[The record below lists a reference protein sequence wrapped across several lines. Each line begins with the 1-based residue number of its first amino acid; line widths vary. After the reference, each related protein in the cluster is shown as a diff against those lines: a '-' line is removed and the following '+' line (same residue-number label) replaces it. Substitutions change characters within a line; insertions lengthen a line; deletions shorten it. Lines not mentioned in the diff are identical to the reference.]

1 MNLHKKVGFFYGY
14 IILGVVWLIYFANVG
29 FFLYGTSAI
38 TAKMVEA
45 AVITPTTIGMAV
57 GLWTVMQG
65 VCGPLVGRMIAR
77 RGVRVPFIA
86 GNILL
91 SGATLLIGL
100 LPAGHLLF
108 IFLYGFLV
116 GTGMGVAGILT
127 CQSAVNE
134 WFDRR
139 KPAAMA
145 VALSSGAIG
154 GFVLPLAIRS
164 AIAIGGW
171 RYGWFFV
178 SFGCAMLALV
188 SHLLL
193 VDRPRDIG
201 EVPDGVRFC
210 ASDIG
215 KKTKLPAVL
224 AVPDMR
230 SVWHTRGFLAILLNY
245 SSRTA
250 LYYSF
255 SGHMTVY
262 LISEKIDYTA
272 AVFVMSLV
280 AISSLAARLATGV
293 LAERVMP
300 SNFLLGI
307 GNMLMAAGTV
317 IVAMVPSIG
326 IVFTGAVV
334 FGIGGGFV
342 NVALP
347 LTIANFYGSS
357 NFSVINGWITPVNY
371 IFGALGP
378 LVTGYMA
385 TNAGGY
391 FVPFAVLSAL
401 AFLGGVAAAAVKK
414 PLEAPSHKTS

>member
-1 MNLHKKVGFFYGY
+1 MDLHKKVGFFYGY
-14 IILGVVWLIYFANVG
+14 VILGVVWLIYFANVG

-38 TAKMVEA
+38 TAKMVA
-45 AVITPTTIGMAV
+45 DSVIGPTTVGIAV

-77 RGVRVPFIA
+77 RGVRLPFIS
-86 GNILL
+86 GNALL
-91 SGATLLIGL
+91 AAATLLIGL
-100 LPAGHLLF
+100 LPASPILF
-108 IFLYGFLV
+108 VFLYGGLV

-139 KPAAMA
+139 KPPAMA

-154 GFVLPLAIRS
+154 GFVLPLVIRG
-164 AIAIGGW
+164 AIALGGW

-178 SFGCAMLALV
+178 SAGCAVLTLV
-188 SHLLL
+188 SYTLL
-193 VDRPRDIG
+193 VDRPSDID

-210 ASDIG
+210 ASAAG
-215 KKTKLPAVL
+215 RQSMPTAVSAL
-224 AVPDMR
+224 PDMR
-230 SVWHTRGFLAILLNY
+230 KVWHTSGFLAILLNY
-245 SSRTA
+245 STRTA

-255 SGHMTVY
+255 SGHMAIY
-262 LISEKIDYTA
+262 LISQKVDYTA

-293 LAERVMP
+293 LADRLIA
-300 SNFLLGI
+300 SNVLLGF

-317 IVAMVPSIG
+317 IVAFVPSIG
-326 IVFTGAVV
+326 VIFAGAVV

-347 LTIANFYGSS
+347 LTIAGFYGSS
-357 NFSVINGWITPVNY
+357 NFAVINGWITPVNY
-371 IFGALGP
+371 VFGALGP

-385 TNAGGY
+385 VYAGGY
-391 FVPFAVLSAL
+391 FLPFVVIAAL
-401 AFLGGVAAAAVKK
+401 AFTGGVAAAVVKR
-414 PLEAPSHKTS
+414 PQETSFL